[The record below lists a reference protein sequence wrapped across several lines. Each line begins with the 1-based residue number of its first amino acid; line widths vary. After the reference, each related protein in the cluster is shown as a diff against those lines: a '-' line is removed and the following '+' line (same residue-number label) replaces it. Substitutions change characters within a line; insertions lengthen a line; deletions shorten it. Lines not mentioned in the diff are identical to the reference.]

1 MSVDFD
7 LLAAALCEGVAGVVP
22 EEGAL
27 AYVLLDVFTETPLEG
42 NQLAVFADGRGLD
55 AERMQALAREMNLSE
70 TVFVLPAEEGG
81 DVRIRIFTPLSE
93 LSFAGHP
100 TLGSAFAISSALG
113 SATVR
118 LETGIGTVPVEV
130 EPRGERAGFGRM
142 RQAIPSWAPFDRE
155 AELLAALGVERS
167 GLPVEAYE
175 NGPLHVYIEL
185 ESPEAVAEL
194 HPDMTALAGL
204 GEIGANCFAGSGLR
218 WKTRMFAPADGVPED
233 PATGSAA
240 GPLAVHLCR
249 HGRVAFGEEIEIS
262 QGAELG
268 RPSTLLARAS
278 GSAERVERVEVAGG
292 AVIVAGGRFSL

>member
-1 MSVDFD
+1 MSADFD
-7 LLAAALCEGVAGVVP
+7 LLAAALAEGVGGVGP

-55 AERMQALAREMNLSE
+55 AGRMQALAREMNLSE

-81 DVRIRIFTPLSE
+81 DARIRIFTPLSE

-130 EPRGERAGFGRM
+130 ERAGSGPWFGRM
-142 RQAIPSWAPFDRE
+142 RQAIPSWAPFERE

-175 NGPLHVYIEL
+175 NGPLHVYVEL

-194 HPDMTALAGL
+194 HPDMAALAAL
-204 GEIGANCFAGSGLR
+204 GGSAPTASPARDCAGRPGCSPPPTASPR
-218 WKTRMFAPADGVPED
+218 IPPPAPPRARSRSISV
-233 PATGSAA
+233 ATGGSRSVRRSRSARAPSSAA
-240 GPLAVHLCR
+240 P
-249 HGRVAFGEEIEIS
+249 
-262 QGAELG
+262 
-268 RPSTLLARAS
+268 RPSWPARAAAPSRSS
-278 GSAERVERVEVAGG
+278 GSRSRAAR
-292 AVIVAGGRFSL
+292 